1 MRLLYS
7 SLIIT
12 ALSFTALLALAETSS
27 ITGDWVCRISF
38 STIDGGGE
46 NTETFRFG
54 ADQSFEY
61 RLRSSYYSAKQGAK
75 KIDIGYQGSWII
87 DGKHLVFNRVT
98 RLDDARDDMVTRWK
112 IIELSAERMKL
123 KPEASRERGG
133 YERTFIRA
141 GR

>member
-1 MRLLYS
+1 MRLVFS
-7 SLIIT
+7 SMIIT
-12 ALSFTALLALAETSS
+12 ALACAAAFALTENAS
-27 ITGDWVCRISF
+27 ITGAWVCRINF

-61 RLRSSYYSAKQGAK
+61 RLRSSYYSAKQGSK
-75 KIDIGYQGSWII
+75 KIDIGYRGSWII
-87 DGKHLVFNRVT
+87 DGKHLVFNRIT
-98 RLDDARDDMVTRWK
+98 RLDDARDDMVARWK
-112 IIELSAERMKL
+112 IIELADGRMKL

-133 YERTFIRA
+133 YERTFVRA

>member
-1 MRLLYS
+1 MRLVFS
-7 SLIIT
+7 SMIIT
-12 ALSFTALLALAETSS
+12 ALACAAALALAETAS
-27 ITGDWVCRISF
+27 ITGDWVCRINF

-61 RLRSSYYSAKQGAK
+61 RLRSSYYSAKQGSK
-75 KIDIGYQGSWII
+75 KIDIGYSGSWII
-87 DGKHLVFNRVT
+87 DGKHLVFNRIT
-98 RLDDARDDMVTRWK
+98 KLDDARDDMVARWK
-112 IIELSAERMKL
+112 IIELADGRMKL